1 MKIETIKTAAGAVQ
15 VVFVHAYNRFRL
27 GKWEWVTSHYRSLP
41 RT

>member
-1 MKIETIKTAAGAVQ
+1 MTTETIKTVAGAVQ
-15 VVFVHAYNRFRL
+15 DVFVHAYNRFRF